1 MKYKLTNRIKKILFS
16 VGCILVFLSVAH
28 MNTWAAQW
36 STTEYHFQYGE
47 LETPFS
53 GGDQM
58 TQVHTLQHSSGWK
71 YGDNFFFIDLLIPE
85 DSNDINF
92 YGELYSNFSLGKIT
106 GKEIGYGPVSDVGL
120 LAGFNLDAD
129 SDVRVYLPGVSL
141 SWDVPG
147 FTFLNTYFT
156 AYIVDNPGT
165 GAPDTDNS
173 FMVDVNWK
181 YPFKI
186 GSGKFSIQG
195 HVEYIGE
202 REDEF
207 GGEVEGW
214 ILAQPQFR
222 WDIGAM
228 FNSANKLFL
237 GVEYQYWMNK
247 KGVEGTNEYAPQAL
261 AVWQF

>member
-1 MKYKLTNRIKKILFS
+1 M
-16 VGCILVFLSVAH
+16 GCIFIFVFVAH
-28 MNTWAAQW
+28 INAWAAQW
-36 STTEYHFQYGE
+36 STTEYHFQYGN

-71 YGDNFFFIDLLIPE
+71 YGDNFYFIDVLIPE

-106 GKEIGYGPVSDVGL
+106 GKEVGYGPVSDVGL
-120 LAGFNLDAD
+120 LAGFNMD
-129 SDVRVYLPGVSL
+129 SDSNIRVYLPGVRL
-141 SWDVPG
+141 SWDIPG
-147 FTFLNTYFT
+147 FTFFNTDFT
-156 AYIVDNPGT
+156 AYLVDNPGT

-173 FMVDVNWK
+173 FMVDINWK
-181 YPFKI
+181 YPFGI
-186 GSGKFSIQG
+186 GGGKFSIQG

-202 REDEF
+202 REDDS
-207 GGEVEGW
+207 GSEVKEW

-222 WDIGAM
+222 WDLGDM
-228 FNSANKLFL
+228 FDMSDKFFL
-237 GVEYQYWMNK
+237 GIEYQYWMNK
-247 KGVEGTNEYAPQAL
+247 MGGDTNEYAPQAL